1 MRKTKTLDF
10 CGKNSIT
17 EHYISTLENSDFPI
31 IIFIFLWLQY
41 RLFITNSATCKFST
55 ENPSCLHGKKRHI
68 SNFCDE
74 ILSSWIRNK
83 TTPIFRFKTL
93 VVYDIK
99 LRSKK
104 KMLMSFMN
112 AAQNISQNSLGGVRG
127 RRTDE
132 PACFSL

>member
-1 MRKTKTLDF
+1 M
-10 CGKNSIT
+10 
-17 EHYISTLENSDFPI
+17 E
-31 IIFIFLWLQY
+31 
-41 RLFITNSATCKFST
+41 
-55 ENPSCLHGKKRHI
+55 KKDI

-74 ILSSWIRNK
+74 ILSCWIRNK
-83 TTPIFRFKTL
+83 TTPIFRFKTLKL

-132 PACFSL
+132 PAYFSL